1 MITSMLSLDIQGHVV
16 LIVAKSLGRSS
27 SSKFLCVAW
36 ISQSMK
42 FTLTTC
48 TSIIDPN
55 LVWGDFTNFYVII
68 FFSEALQSHALFK
81 YP

>member
-1 MITSMLSLDIQGHVV
+1 
-16 LIVAKSLGRSS
+16 
-27 SSKFLCVAW
+27 
-36 ISQSMK
+36 MK

-68 FFSEALQSHALFK
+68 SFSEALQSHALFK
-81 YP
+81 YPELTNFLKSWDSYKRLNVIPFVGFD